1 MQDLFPS
8 TEIIIDSY
16 NWPSSLTEDTSI
28 VVDEAVTVL
37 KISITGALSE
47 TDVDIIYAD
56 GNLHKLLAV
65 KMF

>member
-16 NWPSSLTEDTSI
+16 NLPSSLTEDTSI

-56 GNLHKLLAV
+56 GNIHKLLTV
-65 KMF
+65 EMF

>member
-1 MQDLFPS
+1 LQDIFPS

-16 NWPSSLTEDTSI
+16 TWSSSSTEDKFI
-28 VVDEAVTVL
+28 MVDEAITVL

-56 GNLHKLLAV
+56 GNVHILY
-65 KMF
+65 

>member
-1 MQDLFPS
+1 
-8 TEIIIDSY
+8 
-16 NWPSSLTEDTSI
+16 

-56 GNLHKLLAV
+56 GNIHKLLTV
-65 KMF
+65 EMF